1 MELIMILFLLSFLC
15 LYGGINFYGF
25 FRAKSIFHFSGPG
38 EIIVIALFILLTLTP
53 IIVRVAE
60 RYHLETFAQAVAYV
74 GYLWMAFIFVFFV
87 LGVTLDILRYLPG
100 FLYHGAGSALLNNI
114 TFGLALLISFVLV
127 VYGFFDAQKIRVRQ
141 LEIQTDQF
149 LPNDGKIRIVQIS
162 DVHIGII
169 VREKRLQSLL
179 DTVRQCNPDILVST
193 GDLLDGELD
202 HVMVL
207 AEQFVRI
214 KPKFGKYAIMGN
226 HEYYLGINHAL
237 QFTKNAGFDIL
248 RDETRQV
255 AGINIFG
262 MDDITGRRL
271 GAVPNSSA
279 FEKLLTGRQ
288 DGFVLLL
295 KHQPVVDE
303 KDNFNLQLSGHT
315 HRGQIF
321 PFRLVTHLFFPKDY
335 GYYSLGKDKVLYVS
349 GGAGTW
355 GPPVRI
361 FTPPEITV
369 IDLLSKKTGLNNKTN
384 LN

>member
-1 MELIMILFLLSFLC
+1 MIIFLLSFLC
-15 LYGGINFYGF
+15 IYGGINFYAF
-25 FRAKSIFHFSGPG
+25 SRAKSVFHFSGAAQ
-38 EIIVIALFILLTLTP
+38 IIIIALFILLTLTP
-53 IIVRVAE
+53 AIVRLAE
-60 RYHLETFAQAVAYV
+60 SLHLETFAQSIAYA
-74 GYLWMAFIFVFFV
+74 GYLWMAFIFLFFV
-87 LGVTLDILRYLPG
+87 LGVALDILRYLSG
-100 FLYHGAGSALLNNI
+100 FLYQGAGSALLNNI
-114 TFGLALLISFVLV
+114 AFGLALLISFVLV

-141 LEIQTDQF
+141 LEIQTDQS

-169 VREKRLQSLL
+169 IREKRLQSLL
-179 DTVRQCNPDILVST
+179 DTVRRYNPDILVST

-207 AEQFVRI
+207 AEQFVPI

-226 HEYYLGINHAL
+226 HEYYVGISHAL

-248 RDETRQV
+248 RDEARQI

-271 GAVPNSSA
+271 GAAPNNSA
-279 FEKLLTGRQ
+279 FEKLLTGRP

-321 PFRLVTHLFFPKDY
+321 PFRLVTHLFFPQDY
-335 GYYSLGKDKVLYVS
+335 GFYSLGKDKVLYVS

-361 FTPPEITV
+361 FAPPEITV
-369 IDLLSKKTGLNNKTN
+369 IDLTGKKQN
-384 LN
+384 

>member
-1 MELIMILFLLSFLC
+1 MEPIMIIFLLSFLC
-15 LYGGINFYGF
+15 IYGGINFYAF
-25 FRAKSIFHFSGPG
+25 SRAKIVFHFSGAAQ
-38 EIIVIALFILLTLTP
+38 IIIIALFILLTLTP
-53 IIVRVAE
+53 AIVRLAE
-60 RYHLETFAQAVAYV
+60 SLHLETFAQSIAYA
-74 GYLWMAFIFVFFV
+74 GYLWMAFIFLFFV
-87 LGVTLDILRYLPG
+87 LGVALDILRYLSG
-100 FLYHGAGSALLNNI
+100 FLYQGAGSALLNNI
-114 TFGLALLISFVLV
+114 AFGLALLISFVLV

-141 LEIQTDQF
+141 LEIQTDQS

-169 VREKRLQSLL
+169 IREKRLQSLL
-179 DTVRQCNPDILVST
+179 DTVRRYNPDILVST

-207 AEQFVRI
+207 AEQFVPI

-226 HEYYLGINHAL
+226 HEYYVGISHAL

-248 RDETRQV
+248 RDEARQI

-271 GAVPNSSA
+271 GAAPNNSA
-279 FEKLLTGRQ
+279 FEKLLTGRP

-321 PFRLVTHLFFPKDY
+321 PFRLVTHLFFPQDY
-335 GYYSLGKDKVLYVS
+335 GFYSLGKDKVLYVS

-361 FTPPEITV
+361 FAPPEITV
-369 IDLLSKKTGLNNKTN
+369 IDLTGKKQN
-384 LN
+384 